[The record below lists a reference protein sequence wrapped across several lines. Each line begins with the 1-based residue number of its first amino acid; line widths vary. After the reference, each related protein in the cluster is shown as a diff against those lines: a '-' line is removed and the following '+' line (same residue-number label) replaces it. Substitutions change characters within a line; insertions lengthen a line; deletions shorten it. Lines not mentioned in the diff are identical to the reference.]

1 MRPSDYPSVKNIL
14 KSIQSWNRIASAD
27 SYGAGSY
34 AVLYSKLRKYYNK
47 LPEPKIFTT
56 KILKK
61 ALVETLQHME
71 KHFGTT
77 KIKLGSFQKL
87 VRGDK
92 ELPIFGLPDIIASIG
107 TAPYKEG
114 MRKVVSGES
123 YIELVKYTQEGVEI
137 ESIISYGSSDHPD
150 SKHFND
156 QMKQFASQKTKKMTF
171 DRGEIYQKAKAIYN
185 PM

>member
-1 MRPSDYPSVKNIL
+1 M
-14 KSIQSWNRIASAD
+14 
-27 SYGAGSY
+27 
-34 AVLYSKLRKYYNK
+34 
-47 LPEPKIFTT
+47 
-56 KILKK
+56 
-61 ALVETLQHME
+61 
-71 KHFGTT
+71 
-77 KIKLGSFQKL
+77 

-92 ELPIFGLPDIIASIG
+92 ELPIFGLPDIIASVG
-107 TAPYKEG
+107 TAPYKKG

-123 YIELVKYTQEGVEI
+123 YIELVKYTPECVEI

-171 DRGEIYQKAKAIYN
+171 DKEEIYQKAKAIYN